1 MERLQTNLHFLH
13 IGPMI
18 FTLINM
24 TIITVAVVD
33 SILNLLRIY
42 IIIYAMVFECM
53 LYVSSLANA
62 NTLNYSAVTLDGDH
76 PRLYGDQ
83 KM

>member
-1 MERLQTNLHFLH
+1 
-13 IGPMI
+13 
-18 FTLINM
+18 M

-33 SILNLLRIY
+33 SILNLFGIY
-42 IIIYAMVFECM
+42 IYAMVFECM
-53 LYVSSLANA
+53 MYVNSLANA
-62 NTLNYSAVTLDGDH
+62 NTLNYSAVTPDGDH